1 MVVPHFIEQF
11 VVLTLYSVHAHVM
24 DGVVWEEALVLSRVG
39 HGGLLNRVE
48 HVKVLRSPIQTISK
62 GIHYRAICLICLE
75 LWLLPDWLHL
85 LRLRVT

>member
-1 MVVPHFIEQF
+1 MVVPHFIEQL

-24 DGVVWEEALVLSRVG
+24 DGIVWKEALLLGRIG

-48 HVKVLRSPIQTISK
+48 HVKVFRSPIQTVSK
-62 GIHYRAICLICLE
+62 RIRYRAICLFGLK